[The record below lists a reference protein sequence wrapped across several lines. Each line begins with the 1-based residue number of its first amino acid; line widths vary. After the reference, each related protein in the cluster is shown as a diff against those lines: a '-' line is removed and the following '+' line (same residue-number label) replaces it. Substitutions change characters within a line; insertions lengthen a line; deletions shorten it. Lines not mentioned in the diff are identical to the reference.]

1 MASSLFSLYLI
12 AGSSDCPQGEL
23 LRIVEEALASG
34 VTCFQFREKGP
45 KATSGQEKEQL
56 AHQLKAICHRYQVPF
71 IINDDV
77 DLALVV
83 AADGIHLGQGD
94 LPVAQA
100 RRLFPDKLIGLSISS
115 WEEYLAAPLEVVDYI
130 GVGPVFPTQ
139 SKADASPVV
148 GLDLIK
154 RIRQSQPPVPVV
166 AIGGIG
172 SDRARAVYQ
181 AGADGLAVI
190 SALTGAAQV
199 SKAVQAFLE
208 ASSC

>member
-23 LRIVEEALASG
+23 LRIVDEALASG

-45 KATSGQEKEQL
+45 KATRAQEKEQL

-100 RRLFPDKLIGLSISS
+100 RQLFPDKLIGLSISS

-130 GVGPVFPTQ
+130 GVGPVFPTP

-154 RIRQSQPPVPVV
+154 RIRQNQPPVPVV

-190 SALTGAAQV
+190 SALTGATQV